1 MMGFYEENKNFISQK
16 FYSEMRGLDLLAKTE
31 NYNSNLKSDMR
42 KRLLKSYNNCSN
54 SKAFFTECIEILHHY
69 EFPFLFI
76 NLFFEENFE
85 DIVILLDQTKFIE
98 IKEHSND
105 LLVKRFSN
113 YINKLKDFREFKT
126 EEFLKSEFLDVV
138 GIEETV
144 WINKSVWPN
153 NKFLKTYAEWII
165 NSLKESDDIVI
176 YSAILFNKIWID
188 DVGFVSDH
196 KTSKAIIFLHSLIQ
210 SFDNEIQ
217 KNNFININSFYKK
230 LNTILDEVFV
240 SGYFSTPLTD
250 NSIEDF
256 YGVGYYEKLK
266 IFKEK
271 IFFSKNLHESYND
284 YSYCELF
291 LKLAESDIDVL
302 SKQNITSKIYL
313 KLNGTI
319 LPTEDELNSINVI
332 MGDDFFK
339 KNRIEFFSKLYRF
352 ELL

>member
-1 MMGFYEENKNFISQK
+1 MGFYEENKNFIKQK
-16 FYSEMRGLDLLAKTE
+16 FYSEMRELDLSAKTE
-31 NYNSNLKSDMR
+31 NYNNLLKQDTR
-42 KRLLKSYNNCSN
+42 KRLLNSYNNCSD
-54 SKAFFTECIEILHHY
+54 SKTFFMECIEVLHHY

-85 DIVILLDQTKFIE
+85 DIIVLLDHTKFIE
-98 IKEHSND
+98 TKEHSNN
-105 LLVKRFSN
+105 LLVKRFLN
-113 YINKLKDFREFKT
+113 YINKLKDFREFKA

-138 GIEETV
+138 GIEETI
-144 WINKSVWPN
+144 WINKSIWPN
-153 NKFLKTYAEWII
+153 NNFLKIYAEWII
-165 NSLKESDDIVI
+165 NSLKESEDIVI

-188 DVGFVSDH
+188 DIGFIGDH

-210 SFDNEIQ
+210 RFDNEIK
-217 KNNFININSFYKK
+217 KNNFININSFYEK

-256 YGVGYYEKLK
+256 YGAGYYEKLK

-271 IFFSKNLHESYND
+271 IFFSKNLHTSYND
-284 YSYCELF
+284 YSYYELF
-291 LKLAESDIDVL
+291 LRLAEPAIDAF
-302 SKQNITSKIYL
+302 SKQNITSQIYL
-313 KLNGTI
+313 KLDGTV

-332 MGDDFFK
+332 MGDDLFK
-339 KNRIEFFSKLYRF
+339 KNKIDFFSKLYRF

>member
-1 MMGFYEENKNFISQK
+1 MGFYEENKNFINQR
-16 FYSEMRGLDLLAKTE
+16 FYSEMKGLDLSAKTE
-31 NYNSNLKSDMR
+31 NYRSKLKADTR
-42 KRLLKSYNNCSN
+42 KRLINSYNNCNN
-54 SKAFFTECIEILHHY
+54 SKAFFIECLEILQHY
-69 EFPFLFI
+69 EFSFLFI

-85 DIVILLDQTKFIE
+85 DIVVLLEQTKFNE
-98 IKEHSND
+98 INSND
-105 LLVKRFSN
+105 LLVMRFLN

-144 WINKSVWPN
+144 WINKSNLSN
-153 NKFLKTYAEWII
+153 NKFLKTYAEWVI
-165 NSLKESDDIVI
+165 NSLNESEDIVI

-188 DVGFVSDH
+188 DIGFVSDH

-210 SFDNEIQ
+210 SFDNEIH
-217 KNNFININSFYKK
+217 KNNFININSFYEK
-230 LNTILDEVFV
+230 LNIILDEVFV

-250 NSIEDF
+250 NSIDDF
-256 YGVGYYEKLK
+256 YGTGYYEKLK

-271 IFFSKNLHESYND
+271 IFFSKNLNESYDD

-291 LKLAESDIDVL
+291 LKLAESDIDAL
-302 SKQNITSKIYL
+302 SKQNITSQIYL
-313 KLNGTI
+313 KLDSTI

-332 MGDDFFK
+332 MGDNFFK
-339 KNRIEFFSKLYRF
+339 KKKIEFFSKLYRF

>member
-1 MMGFYEENKNFISQK
+1 MGFYEENKNFINQR
-16 FYSEMRGLDLLAKTE
+16 FYSEMKGLDLSAKTE
-31 NYNSNLKSDMR
+31 NYRSKLKADTR
-42 KRLLKSYNNCSN
+42 KRLINSYNNCNN
-54 SKAFFTECIEILHHY
+54 SKAFFIECLEILQHY
-69 EFPFLFI
+69 EFSFLFI

-85 DIVILLDQTKFIE
+85 DIVVLLEQTKFNE
-98 IKEHSND
+98 IKDNSND
-105 LLVKRFSN
+105 LLVKRFLN

-126 EEFLKSEFLDVV
+126 DEFLKSEFLEVV

-144 WINKSVWPN
+144 WINKSNLSN
-153 NKFLKTYAEWII
+153 NKFLKIYAEWII
-165 NSLKESDDIVI
+165 NSLNESEDIVI

-188 DVGFVSDH
+188 DIGFVSDH

-217 KNNFININSFYKK
+217 KNNFININSFYEK
-230 LNTILDEVFV
+230 LNIILDEVFV

-256 YGVGYYEKLK
+256 YGTGYYEKLK
-266 IFKEK
+266 IFKKK
-271 IFFSKNLHESYND
+271 IFFSKNLNESYDD

-291 LKLAESDIDVL
+291 LKLAESDIDAL
-302 SKQNITSKIYL
+302 SKQNITSQIYL
-313 KLNGTI
+313 KLDSTI

-332 MGDDFFK
+332 MGDNFFK
-339 KNRIEFFSKLYRF
+339 KKKTEFFSKLYRF